1 MIKFEVNQQSGKKI
15 SIKLIQGWT
24 KKIEKNIKL
33 KKNLEISFGVV
44 GASTMKNL
52 NKSYRKKYKVTNVLS
67 FREGDSKVKLPSN
80 NNYLGEIIICYPQ
93 AVKEA
98 KQARQPINQYLESL
112 FLHGFLH
119 LLGYD
124 HKSRKDAKVM
134 EKLEKKILGAKFQ
147 SLMPFGS

>member
-1 MIKFEVNQQSGKKI
+1 MINFAVNQQSGKKI
-15 SIKLIQGWT
+15 SSKLIKGWI

-44 GASTMKNL
+44 GNSVIKNL
-52 NKSYRKKYKVTNVLS
+52 NKSYRKKDKVTNVLS
-67 FREGDSKVKLPSN
+67 FREKDSRAKLPAN
-80 NNYLGEIIICYPQ
+80 VNNYLGEIIICYPQ

-98 KQARQPINQYLESL
+98 KQVNQPINHYLESL

-124 HKSRKDAKVM
+124 HKTTIQAKRM
-134 EKLEKKILGAKFQ
+134 ENLEKKIIETRV
-147 SLMPFGS
+147 